1 MKNLG
6 VGIGIVLISIIVIII
21 VVKLI
26 YGDNVVEFQFQ
37 MGNEESFQNQPTQS
51 NCPPVEPP
59 VWYENSP
66 ISSIISRYT
75 GIGINVCAS
84 DSINCDVGNINS
96 SYLINIQT
104 PNDEIPQGVLTV
116 KGNGSFTT
124 EIQSNSPEQMWK
136 IIKINNATDFG
147 LYSTENAINTRYPYY
162 LCLKEPVRRTDQGGN
177 IGDNP
182 NLALQYENGSI
193 SVRLLGDFESQ
204 KWLIRDTS
212 INQQPLNIL
221 NGISAYSPEYVD
233 PSSGGSNFMGGG
245 IEQLNAASQM
255 QIMQSLNQIQKM
267 LGDQN
272 GDKPPSET
280 TFGDVPISV
289 NLRLGGNVP
298 DMPSSTETVEN
309 GNEGF
314 QSTSRINT
322 LLNKFEN
329 EDQEGKDKET
339 LNALIQK
346 DSTIECKVPNFDD
359 YVTLSQMA
367 SCHACSEL

>member
-6 VGIGIVLISIIVIII
+6 IGIVIVLVLIILCLALN
-21 VVKLI
+21 KK
-26 YGDNVVEFQFQ
+26 
-37 MGNEESFQNQPTQS
+37 ESFQNQPPQN
-51 NCPPVEPP
+51 NCPSVEPP
-59 VWYENSP
+59 AWYENSP
-66 ISSIISRYT
+66 IRSIISRYT

-96 SYLINIQT
+96 SYLINIQN

-116 KGNGSFTT
+116 KGDGSFTT

-177 IGDNP
+177 VGDNP

-204 KWLIRDTS
+204 KWLIKDTS

-221 NGISAYSPEYVD
+221 NGISVYSPEYVD

-245 IEQLNAASQM
+245 VEQLNAANQI
-255 QIMQSLNQIQKM
+255 QIMRSLNQIQKM

-322 LLNKFEN
+322 LLNNFEN
-329 EDQEGKDKET
+329 DDQEAKDKET

-346 DSTIECKVPNFDD
+346 DSTVECKVPNFDD

-367 SCHACSEL
+367 SCHACSDL